1 MAPTAAIATSSFLTM
16 PIVPDTKD
24 WTWVLERPCEEC
36 GFDASTFPRDEVPT
50 LLRDNVGQWQEL
62 LTATDPE
69 LLTRR
74 PSEDRW
80 SALEYACHVRDVFRI
95 YDYRLGL
102 MLGQDDPSFPNWD
115 QDASAVEERY
125 NEQDAGNV
133 TRDLLAAGTT
143 LAASFDGVTGV
154 AWERTGNRSDGARFT
169 VDTFA
174 RYMVHDPVHHLVD
187 VQRGLAAL

>member
-1 MAPTAAIATSSFLTM
+1 M

-36 GFDASTFPRDEVPT
+36 GFDASTFPPDEVPT
-50 LLRDNVGQWQEL
+50 LLRDNTGQWQEL

-102 MLGQDDPSFPNWD
+102 MLGHDDPSFPNWD

-125 NEQDAGNV
+125 NEQDVGTV

-143 LAASFDGVTGV
+143 LAASFDSVTGV

-174 RYMVHDPVHHLVD
+174 RYLVHDPVHHLVD

>member
-1 MAPTAAIATSSFLTM
+1 
-16 PIVPDTKD
+16 
-24 WTWVLERPCEEC
+24 
-36 GFDASTFPRDEVPT
+36 
-50 LLRDNVGQWQEL
+50 
-62 LTATDPE
+62 
-69 LLTRR
+69 
-74 PSEDRW
+74 
-80 SALEYACHVRDVFRI
+80 VRDVFRI
-95 YDYRLGL
+95 YDFRLGL